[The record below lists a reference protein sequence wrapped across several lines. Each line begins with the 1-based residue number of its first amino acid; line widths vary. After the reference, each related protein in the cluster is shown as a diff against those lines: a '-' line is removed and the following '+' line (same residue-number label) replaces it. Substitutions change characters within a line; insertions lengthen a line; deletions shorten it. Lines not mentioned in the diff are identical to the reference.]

1 MDILID
7 GLAPWFADTAFLK
20 ENYPASYHPLIEQQ
34 EHLGWHQILLGRFS
48 TLWCGLHNAHLRRS
62 PSTDGK
68 HSGTSWILSMIL
80 TIWTEVQPHWEV
92 RNKVKHGDTKVIR
105 LNSKFAQVLRETEAL
120 YKLKSTTLPCDQGVF
135 YPTFAI
141 HQASIT
147 TYTDLRAWVN
157 TWRPTIIRSVK
168 DAREQKA

>member
-7 GLAPWFADTAFLK
+7 GLTHWFANTAFLK
-20 ENYPASYHPLIEQQ
+20 EDYPALYHRLIEQQ

-48 TLWCGLHNAHLRRS
+48 TLWCDLQNSHLRRS
-62 PSTDGK
+62 PSTGGK

-80 TIWTEVQPHWEV
+80 TIWTEVQSHWEV
-92 RNKVKHGDTKVIR
+92 RNKVKHGDTEVTR

-120 YKLKSTTLPCDQGVF
+120 YKLKPTTLPCDQGVF

-147 TYTDLRAWVN
+147 TYTDLCAWVN
-157 TWRPTIIRSVK
+157 TWQPTIIRSVK
-168 DAREQKA
+168 EVLKSKA